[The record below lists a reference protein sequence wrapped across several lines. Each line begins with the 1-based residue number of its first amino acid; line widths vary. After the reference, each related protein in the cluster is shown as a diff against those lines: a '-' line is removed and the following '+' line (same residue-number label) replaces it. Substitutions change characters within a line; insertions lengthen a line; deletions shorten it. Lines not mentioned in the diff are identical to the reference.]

1 MDHDSDT
8 AKSELNKEQNSVVD
22 SLQNQRDYIRREFDS
37 VRQIMTIETA
47 AAEAS
52 ANNLARTTSSF

>member
-1 MDHDSDT
+1 MDHDSGAT
-8 AKSELNKEQNSVVD
+8 QSELSKEQTSVVD
-22 SLQNQRDYIRREFDS
+22 SLQDQRDYIRREFDS

-47 AAEAS
+47 AAEVS